1 MTFRNQPLTF
11 SQNENFCKKWKIL
24 EKFSNSESFPIL
36 KKKNK
41 F

>member
-24 EKFSNSESFPIL
+24 EKFSNFESFPIL
-36 KKKNK
+36 KKN
-41 F
+41 